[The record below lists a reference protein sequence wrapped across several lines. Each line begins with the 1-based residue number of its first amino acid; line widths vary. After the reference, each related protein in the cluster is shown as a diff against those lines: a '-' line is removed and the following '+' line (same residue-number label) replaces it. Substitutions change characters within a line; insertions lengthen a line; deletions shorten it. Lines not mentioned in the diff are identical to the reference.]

1 MKPIAVQSSTLA
13 RVTCFA
19 FVVFAF
25 VARTGNKNF
34 AEVLPLTEWACKPE
48 VLESTP
54 ANYNLFRRTSRSKKN
69 SLQGHSEKEKK

>member
-1 MKPIAVQSSTLA
+1 MKPIAVQSSTMA

-25 VARTGNKNF
+25 VARTGNKKITEF
-34 AEVLPLTEWACKPE
+34 LPLTEWACKPE

-54 ANYNLFRRTSRSKKN
+54 ATNYFFRRTFRSKKIICR
-69 SLQGHSEKEKK
+69 ST

>member
-1 MKPIAVQSSTLA
+1 MKPIAVQSSTMA

-34 AEVLPLTEWACKPE
+34 AEFLPLTVWACKPE

-54 ANYNLFRRTSRSKKN
+54 ATYYFFRRTSRSKKN